1 MPCWEIRLWGPQAT
15 ETRREGVHPSGRPAV
30 VGLVSLCTRGS
41 GFLLEHMLPGPGV
54 RPGPVLVPSAM
65 DAL

>member
-1 MPCWEIRLWGPQAT
+1 M
-15 ETRREGVHPSGRPAV
+15 HPSGCPAV

-54 RPGPVLVPSAM
+54 RPGPVLVPLAM